1 MNLIVL
7 RVSVMNFARVWILKS
22 LYSLYSSAG
31 AFVYLNA
38 TAALLGAEYRSFLKI
53 FLTTSELLEAN
64 LIGRLLSG
72 FLIPTR
78 QQSVITG
85 FSSSS
90 ASTLRASS
98 SRFSWSDSSS
108 HK

>member
-7 RVSVMNFARVWILKS
+7 IVSVMNFARVWKLKS

-53 FLTTSELLEAN
+53 FVTTSELLSDTN
-64 LIGRLLSG
+64 TTTIRDNRLLIK
-72 FLIPTR
+72 FCKY
-78 QQSVITG
+78 
-85 FSSSS
+85 S
-90 ASTLRASS
+90 ASLL
-98 SRFSWSDSSS
+98 F
-108 HK
+108 